1 LPKETIKQ
9 QITVV
14 VVNWFS
20 NNLLLQLLDNLT
32 AKAVFPERLHFFI
45 VDNTNGEDREIG
57 QLKRLYKRVHI
68 EEIHSGNLKGSWAHA
83 HGLNFATNRV
93 QTPYTV
99 VMDPDIHLFKEQ
111 WDEFLIGELVK
122 HEAMAIGA
130 PYPSWKLGKYHQFP
144 SPPFIFYKTSVLKT
158 LGLDWSPFPKA
169 FSPQIYNFITRQ
181 IVRMGLFCTRRR
193 LSKYPKLR
201 KTAKRLETIFGVCAP
216 DTGWLIAS
224 KSKRD
229 NLRTLLFDDVQE
241 GTSPFNQYPF
251 STALDILST
260 EYELYQYENEPILT
274 HKYSTNGYLW
284 RTSFGKDTQYWLDL
298 IRQTEEEMTH
308 RA

>member
-1 LPKETIKQ
+1 ML
-9 QITVV
+9 ITGS
-14 VVNWFS
+14 FS
-20 NNLLLQLLDNLT
+20 ASSTSQYASGRYAQATRTTKTT
-32 AKAVFPERLHFFI
+32 AP
-45 VDNTNGEDREIG
+45 
-57 QLKRLYKRVHI
+57 
-68 EEIHSGNLKGSWAHA
+68 
-83 HGLNFATNRV
+83 
-93 QTPYTV
+93 P
-99 VMDPDIHLFKEQ
+99 
-111 WDEFLIGELVK
+111 
-122 HEAMAIGA
+122 AMAIGA

-229 NLRTLLFDDVQE
+229 NLKNFLLDRIIIIV
-241 GTSPFNQYPF
+241 
-251 STALDILST
+251 
-260 EYELYQYENEPILT
+260 
-274 HKYSTNGYLW
+274 
-284 RTSFGKDTQYWLDL
+284 
-298 IRQTEEEMTH
+298 
-308 RA
+308 